1 MPFRVENGS
10 KRGPLTEGVILA
22 TAVVLLTTSGTAQS
36 VEEPAQTLFIN
47 VNIFEGSTDGLI
59 KGKRVL
65 VEDNLI
71 KAIGDDTLKAESSA
85 AVVVR

>member
-1 MPFRVENGS
+1 
-10 KRGPLTEGVILA
+10 
-22 TAVVLLTTSGTAQS
+22 LLTTSATAQS